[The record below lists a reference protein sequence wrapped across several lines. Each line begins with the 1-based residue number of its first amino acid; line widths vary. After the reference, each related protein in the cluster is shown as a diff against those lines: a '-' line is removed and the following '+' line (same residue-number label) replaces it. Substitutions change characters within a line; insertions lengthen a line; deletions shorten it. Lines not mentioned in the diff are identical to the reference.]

1 MFAHVDPRDAS
12 VHTPYSAADCA
23 LIAAA
28 RAAGEPSA
36 RLADVRLPSG
46 KTLRFEV
53 RIGEHAVSKQIPQ
66 PPRSGLIQVNLDSGD
81 TRVVVAQL
89 VEKVDAGDEAAVRE
103 LLDAGADPNEA
114 AQGVPSLVSAAQA
127 GQPVLVRMLVRAGAE
142 LGART
147 ARSALHVATLKRR
160 TAAIDALQTG
170 AKGWAEKR
178 LEGCARARLPSP
190 P

>member
-103 LLDAGADPNEA
+103 LLDAGAPADEPSPVCGSRPLHLGA
-114 AQGVPSLVSAAQA
+114 AAGHAAVVRLLVE
-127 GQPVLVRMLVRAGAE
+127 AGADVE
-142 LGART
+142 ARDNEGKTPAEHAAESMPVRHAVLEVLGQ
-147 ARSALHVATLKRR
+147 S
-160 TAAIDALQTG
+160 
-170 AKGWAEKR
+170 
-178 LEGCARARLPSP
+178 
-190 P
+190 